1 MASTSGANMK
11 RLFVFLVAISM
22 AWASV
27 MAAPLPPDMK
37 KIVTFIFLADA
48 AGNVA
53 KDASGKPIPY
63 GTGFL
68 VGVKIGD
75 GTKLICYLVT
85 AKHVLKDEQGGDLK
99 RVYVRLNSK
108 EGDPNFAPLDLF
120 ENGVSRVYT
129 HTDLT
134 VDLAVV
140 PVSLDEKT
148 IDFKVL
154 SDDLLTTKEAF
165 NELKISEGS
174 DVFFV
179 GLFTS
184 FYGQHKNFPIARF
197 GRVAMISGE
206 KIPWQDG
213 PSEPVQEADLYL
225 LETQSYGGNSGSP
238 VFFSLG
244 MDRAPGQLYLGT
256 EVRLA
261 GVMRGT
267 FLNGSPIQFRQS
279 PTAMIPFS
287 TQNIGIAAVTPSY
300 LLREVLYS
308 DPLVKLRE
316 EITKSLPKT
325 SPEPAPIA
333 PTEPAK

>member
-1 MASTSGANMK
+1 MK
-11 RLFVFLVAISM
+11 RLFIFMFA
-22 AWASV
+22 V
-27 MAAPLPPDMK
+27 MVSCGATRAAPLPPDMK

-53 KDASGKPIPY
+53 KDDTGKPIPY
-63 GTGFL
+63 GTGFF
-68 VGVKIGD
+68 VGIKIGD
-75 GTKLICYLVT
+75 GTRIICYLVT
-85 AKHVLKDEQGGDLK
+85 AKHVLKDEQGRNLK

-108 EGDPNFAPLDLF
+108 EGDPNFAPVDLT
-120 ENGVSRVYT
+120 ESGLSRVYT
-129 HTDLT
+129 HIDPT

-140 PVSLDEKT
+140 PVSIDEKT
-148 IDFKVL
+148 IDFRVI

-174 DVFFV
+174 DVFFI

-197 GRVAMISGE
+197 GRVAMVSGE
-206 KIPWQDG
+206 KIPWQDR

-244 MDRAPGQLYLGT
+244 IDRVPGQLYLGT

-279 PTAMIPFS
+279 PTAVIPFS

-300 LLREVLYS
+300 LLREILYS
-308 DPLVKLRE
+308 ESLVKLRE
-316 EITKSLPKT
+316 EISNSLPKT
-325 SPEPAPIA
+325 APEPAPIA

>member
-1 MASTSGANMK
+1 MN
-11 RLFVFLVAISM
+11 RLIFIAIVIAMSCVP
-22 AWASV
+22 AR
-27 MAAPLPPDMK
+27 AAPLPPDIS

-53 KDASGKPIPY
+53 KDESNKPIPY
-63 GTGFL
+63 GTGFF
-68 VGVKIGD
+68 VGIKIGD
-75 GTKLICYLVT
+75 GSHMSGYFVT
-85 AKHVLKDEQGGDLK
+85 AKHVLKDQLGHDLK

-108 EGDPNFAPLDLF
+108 EGDAKFAPLDLI
-120 ENGVSRVYT
+120 ENNVSRVYT
-129 HTDLT
+129 HTDPT

-140 PVSLDEKT
+140 PVAPDEK
-148 IDFKVL
+148 IFDFKMI
-154 SDDLLTTKEAF
+154 DEELLTTKESF

-179 GLFTS
+179 GLFVS

-206 KIPWQDG
+206 KVPWQDG
-213 PSEPVQEADLYL
+213 PTEPVQEADLYL

-238 VFFSLG
+238 VFFYLG
-244 MDRAPGQLYLGT
+244 HDRVPGQLYMGV
-256 EVRLA
+256 EIRLA

-279 PTAMIPFS
+279 PTATIPFS

-300 LLREVLYS
+300 LLHEILYS
-308 DPLVKLRE
+308 EPLLKWRAEV
-316 EITKSLPKT
+316 TGSLGPAEK
-325 SPEPAPIA
+325 PIEPAPIT
-333 PTEPAK
+333 PTEPPK